1 MLAPTHLEGWS
12 SFCFFRARLNLV
24 QEADKGARSGL
35 RHACFRWF
43 KQRPAGVS
51 AQINSQ
57 PGLPTLSK
65 VRLR

>member
-1 MLAPTHLEGWS
+1 
-12 SFCFFRARLNLV
+12 V

-43 KQRPAGVS
+43 KQRPADVS